1 MNRIAQIIAGY
12 IRYKNS
18 TNCLLKSTLGY
29 CIAAL
34 CYFILG

>member
-1 MNRIAQIIAGY
+1 MQIIAGY

-18 TNCLLKSTLGY
+18 TNCLLKNIMGY

-34 CYFILG
+34 CYYVMG